1 MSTNIFPIHL
11 TKSRVRRDLLTLFF
25 LNPHQAYYVRE
36 LERRLNFSVG
46 TLARELKSLS
56 GGGLLAREARG
67 REVFYRLNKAYP
79 LFHEVKGIIEKT
91 TGMTQRLSE
100 GLKKQ
105 KTINKAYLYGS
116 FAKGKMGPESDIDL
130 LLVGKETDEV
140 RALIR
145 QLEKRFGRTINT
157 TTYSLDEFNDKKQNK
172 AEFLYTVMK
181 NNPIVVKF

>member
-11 TKSRVRRDLLTLFF
+11 TKSRVRKDLLTLFF

-79 LFHEVKGIIEKT
+79 LFQEVKG
-91 TGMTQRLSE
+91 TQ
-100 GLKKQ
+100 
-105 KTINKAYLYGS
+105 
-116 FAKGKMGPESDIDL
+116 D
-130 LLVGKETDEV
+130 
-140 RALIR
+140 
-145 QLEKRFGRTINT
+145 
-157 TTYSLDEFNDKKQNK
+157 
-172 AEFLYTVMK
+172 
-181 NNPIVVKF
+181 